1 MSRTKKIARIF
12 IDFFE
17 IYIPVVTFVLLFLV
31 FLLNVFFRYIIKNPQ
46 NWTFEFSVN
55 AFVIVGLVGSCIA
68 YRNEDHVVFDLIYSR
83 ISIKGQNILRIM
95 SYSII
100 VIAFS
105 IAIPPSFVYLWKLR
119 TFVTPIMK
127 IPVSIIFLS
136 FPVLLISSV
145 IRSGHRLVLD
155 IKSYKD
161 KIYIQQYNTEKKD
174 SLI

>member
-1 MSRTKKIARIF
+1 MSQTKKIAKVF
-12 IDFFE
+12 ADLFE

-31 FLLNVFFRYIIKNPQ
+31 FLLNVFFRYIIKSPQ

-68 YRNEDHVVFDLIYSR
+68 YRNEDHVVFDLLYSR
-83 ISIKGQNILRIM
+83 ISIKGQNVLRII
-95 SYSII
+95 SYLLII
-100 VIAFS
+100 IFFS

-136 FPVLLISSV
+136 FPILLISSV
-145 IRSGHRLVLD
+145 IRSVYRLALD

-161 KIYIQQYNTEKKD
+161 KVYIQQYNVENKD